1 MNNKKLN
8 HNRIKE
14 LRLQYK
20 KTQRDLAKY
29 LNVSEQAIAYYE
41 QGKREPK
48 IETWDKLAR
57 FFQVPTSYLMGLSND
72 INGWNEW
79 AKNTGYSV
87 EQIKNEIK
95 RLIDTNR
102 LDASSD
108 VQHQISQAVQ
118 SLDGFSYSTTQGV
131 QKEMVFQLT
140 SLMGN
145 VNRAFLEPP
154 EEKNGLKVQSFK
166 VRKDMDEQAY
176 NKIIDALTN
185 AKNEIGQIVINQK
198 YI

>member
-1 MNNKKLN
+1 MSN
-8 HNRIKE
+8 NRILE
-14 LRLQYK
+14 LRK
-20 KTQRDLAKY
+20 KNNYTLADVAKV
-29 LNVSEQAIAYYE
+29 LGVGTNTISRYE
-41 QGKREPK
+41 TGKREPK
-48 IETWDKLAR
+48 IETWDKLAM

-72 INGWNEW
+72 INGWDEW

-95 RLIDTNR
+95 RLIDTKR
-102 LDASSD
+102 LDGSTD
-108 VQHQISQAVQ
+108 LQHQIDQAVK
-118 SLDGFSYSTTQGV
+118 SLDGSSYSTTQGV
-131 QKEMVFQLT
+131 QKEIVFQLT
-140 SLMGN
+140 RLIGN

-185 AKNEIGQIVINQK
+185 AKHEIGQVAINQK

>member
-1 MNNKKLN
+1 MSN
-8 HNRIKE
+8 NRILE
-14 LRLQYK
+14 LRK
-20 KTQRDLAKY
+20 KNNYTLADVAKV
-29 LNVSEQAIAYYE
+29 LGVGTNTISRYE
-41 QGKREPK
+41 TGKREPK
-48 IETWDKLAR
+48 IETWNKLAM

-72 INGWNEW
+72 INGWDEW

-95 RLIDTNR
+95 RLIDTKR
-102 LDASSD
+102 LDGSTD
-108 VQHQISQAVQ
+108 LQHQIDQAVK
-118 SLDGFSYSTTQGV
+118 SLDGSSYSTTQGV

-140 SLMGN
+140 RLIGN

-154 EEKNGLKVQSFK
+154 EERNGLKVQSFK

>member
-1 MNNKKLN
+1 MSN
-8 HNRIKE
+8 NRILE
-14 LRLQYK
+14 LRK
-20 KTQRDLAKY
+20 KNNYTLADVAKV
-29 LNVSEQAIAYYE
+29 LGVGTNTISRYE
-41 QGKREPK
+41 TGKREPK
-48 IETWDKLAR
+48 IETWDKLAM

-72 INGWNEW
+72 INGWDEW

-95 RLIDTNR
+95 RLIDTKR

-140 SLMGN
+140 RLIGN

>member
-48 IETWDKLAR
+48 LETWNKLAM

-72 INGWNEW
+72 INGWDEW
-79 AKNTGYSV
+79 AKATGYSV
-87 EQIKNEIK
+87 EQIKDEIK
-95 RLIDTNR
+95 RLIDTDR

-108 VQHQISQAVQ
+108 VQHQISQAVK
-118 SLDGFSYSTTQGV
+118 SLDGASYSTTQGA
-131 QKEMVFQLT
+131 QREIVFQLT
-140 SLMGN
+140 RLIGN
-145 VNRAFLEPP
+145 VHSAFLEPP
-154 EEKNGLKVQSFK
+154 RKKDGLKLQPFK

-176 NKIIDALTN
+176 KKILETLTN
-185 AKNEIGQIVINQK
+185 AKDEIGRIAINQR
-198 YI
+198 YL

>member
-1 MNNKKLN
+1 M
-8 HNRIKE
+8 NRIKE
-14 LRLQYK
+14 IRQEK
-20 KTQRDLAKY
+20 KLSQKDLAKK
-29 LNVSEQAIAYYE
+29 LNISQQAISLYE
-41 QGKREPK
+41 KGDREPK
-48 IETWDKLAR
+48 LETWDKLAM

-72 INGWNEW
+72 INGWDEW

-95 RLIDTNR
+95 RLIDTKR
-102 LDASSD
+102 LDGSTD
-108 VQHQISQAVQ
+108 LQHQIDQAVK
-118 SLDGFSYSTTQGV
+118 SLDGSSYSTTQGV

-140 SLMGN
+140 RLIGN

-185 AKNEIGQIVINQK
+185 AKHEIGQIAINQK

>member
-1 MNNKKLN
+1 MSN
-8 HNRIKE
+8 NRILE
-14 LRLQYK
+14 LRK
-20 KTQRDLAKY
+20 KNNYTLADVAKV
-29 LNVSEQAIAYYE
+29 LGVGTNTISRYE
-41 QGKREPK
+41 TGKREPK
-48 IETWDKLAR
+48 IETWDKLAM

-72 INGWNEW
+72 INGWDEW

-95 RLIDTNR
+95 RLIDTKR
-102 LDASSD
+102 LDGSTD
-108 VQHQISQAVQ
+108 LQHQIDQAVK
-118 SLDGFSYSTTQGV
+118 SLDGSSYSTTQGV

-140 SLMGN
+140 RLIGN

>member
-1 MNNKKLN
+1 MSN
-8 HNRIKE
+8 NRILE
-14 LRLQYK
+14 LRK
-20 KTQRDLAKY
+20 KNNYTLADVAKV
-29 LNVSEQAIAYYE
+29 LGVGTNTISRYE
-41 QGKREPK
+41 TGKREPK
-48 IETWDKLAR
+48 IETWDKLAM

-72 INGWNEW
+72 INGWDEW

-108 VQHQISQAVQ
+108 VQHQIDQAVK
-118 SLDGFSYSTTQGV
+118 SLDGSSYSTTQGV

-140 SLMGN
+140 RLIGN

>member
-1 MNNKKLN
+1 MSN
-8 HNRIKE
+8 NRILE
-14 LRLQYK
+14 LRK
-20 KTQRDLAKY
+20 KNNYTLADVAKV
-29 LNVSEQAIAYYE
+29 LGVGTNTISRYE
-41 QGKREPK
+41 TGKREPK
-48 IETWDKLAR
+48 IETWDKLAM

-72 INGWNEW
+72 INGWDEW

-95 RLIDTNR
+95 RLIDTKR
-102 LDASSD
+102 LDGSTD
-108 VQHQISQAVQ
+108 LQHQIDQAVK
-118 SLDGFSYSTTQGV
+118 SLDSASYSTTQGV

-140 SLMGN
+140 RLIGN
-145 VNRAFLEPP
+145 VNTAFLEPP

-185 AKNEIGQIVINQK
+185 AKHEIGQIAINQK

>member
-1 MNNKKLN
+1 MSN
-8 HNRIKE
+8 NRILE
-14 LRLQYK
+14 LRK
-20 KTQRDLAKY
+20 KNNYTLADVAKV
-29 LNVSEQAIAYYE
+29 LGVGTNTISRYE
-41 QGKREPK
+41 TGKREPK
-48 IETWDKLAR
+48 IETWDKLAM

-72 INGWNEW
+72 INGWDEW

-95 RLIDTNR
+95 RLIDTKR

-118 SLDGFSYSTTQGV
+118 SLDGSSYSTTQGV

-140 SLMGN
+140 RLIGN

-185 AKNEIGQIVINQK
+185 AKNEIGQIAINQK

>member
-1 MNNKKLN
+1 MSN
-8 HNRIKE
+8 NRILE
-14 LRLQYK
+14 LRK
-20 KTQRDLAKY
+20 KNNYTLADVAKV
-29 LNVSEQAIAYYE
+29 LGVGTNTISRYE
-41 QGKREPK
+41 TGKREPK
-48 IETWDKLAR
+48 IETWNKLAM

-72 INGWNEW
+72 INGWDEW

-95 RLIDTNR
+95 RLIDTKR
-102 LDASSD
+102 LDGSTD
-108 VQHQISQAVQ
+108 LQHQIDQAVK
-118 SLDGFSYSTTQGV
+118 SLDGSSYSTTQGV

-140 SLMGN
+140 RLIGN

-185 AKNEIGQIVINQK
+185 AKHEIGQIAINQK

>member
-1 MNNKKLN
+1 MSN
-8 HNRIKE
+8 NRILE
-14 LRLQYK
+14 LRK
-20 KTQRDLAKY
+20 KNNYTLADVAKV
-29 LNVSEQAIAYYE
+29 LGVGTNTISRYE
-41 QGKREPK
+41 TGKREPK
-48 IETWDKLAR
+48 IETWDKLAM

-72 INGWNEW
+72 INGWDEW

-95 RLIDTNR
+95 RLIDTKR

-140 SLMGN
+140 RLIGN

-166 VRKDMDEQAY
+166 VRKDMDKQAY

>member
-1 MNNKKLN
+1 MSN
-8 HNRIKE
+8 NRILE
-14 LRLQYK
+14 LRK
-20 KTQRDLAKY
+20 KNNYTLADVAKV
-29 LNVSEQAIAYYE
+29 LGVGTNTISRYE
-41 QGKREPK
+41 TGKREPK
-48 IETWDKLAR
+48 IETWNKLAS
-57 FFQVPTSYLMGLSND
+57 FFNVPTSYLMGLSND
-72 INGWNEW
+72 INGWDEW

-95 RLIDTNR
+95 RLIDTKR
-102 LDASSD
+102 LDGSTD
-108 VQHQISQAVQ
+108 LQHQIDQAVK

-140 SLMGN
+140 RLIGN

-185 AKNEIGQIVINQK
+185 AKHEIGKIAINQK

>member
-1 MNNKKLN
+1 M
-8 HNRIKE
+8 NRIKK
-14 LRLQYK
+14 LRQAKGLSL
-20 KTQRDLAKY
+20 RDM
-29 LNVSEQAIAYYE
+29 SEQVNMSYVTISQYE
-41 QGKREPK
+41 RGKREPK
-48 IETWDKLAR
+48 IETWDKLAM

-72 INGWNEW
+72 INGWDEW

-87 EQIKNEIK
+87 KQIKDEIK
-95 RLIDTNR
+95 RLIDTDR

-108 VQHQISQAVQ
+108 VQHQIDQAVK
-118 SLDGFSYSTTQGV
+118 SLDGASYSTTQGV
-131 QKEMVFQLT
+131 QKEIVFQLT
-140 SLMGN
+140 RLIGN
-145 VNRAFLEPP
+145 VNWAFLEPP

-185 AKNEIGQIVINQK
+185 AKNEIGQIAINQK